1 MSKLPRP
8 EQASSHPKKMV
19 PTVQLTVN
27 LVLKGQQHPGLL
39 GNTLLGPRGAP
50 QYSWAPQGPKHMSS
64 QGTPETQGQ
73 REALEVRGR
82 QGSPSP
88 GTWGGRGEEA
98 CKVMSILKPSSQPRE
113 GERCSLLDKGSTVAS
128 GRQVG
133 GWLLL
138 NQLGVRG
145 LIL

>member
-39 GNTLLGPRGAP
+39 VNTLLRPRGAP
-50 QYSWAPQGPKHMSS
+50 QYRWAPQGPKHMSS
-64 QGTPETQGQ
+64 QGTPEIQGQ
-73 REALEVRGR
+73 REALEVRGG

-88 GTWGGRGEEA
+88 GTRG
-98 CKVMSILKPSSQPRE
+98 
-113 GERCSLLDKGSTVAS
+113 
-128 GRQVG
+128 VG
-133 GWLLL
+133 GL
-138 NQLGVRG
+138 QGHEYP
-145 LIL
+145 